1 MEYFDRTHEIKRL
14 QQIRELSEK
23 SAQLTVVTGRRRIG
37 KTSMIIKA
45 LEGENFLYVFVTK
58 GTEKELCRDMAQEM
72 KIKLKLPLVGDVS
85 RMEDLLALLMETAK
99 EKPLTLV
106 MDEFQNLQY
115 VNPAI
120 FSYIQKLWDL
130 NKNQAKINFVVCGS
144 VASMMNRL
152 FRDYKEPLYARHTAM
167 MKVEPFET
175 QVLTDIIKSFN
186 PKASGEDVLALFLL
200 TGGVA
205 KYVEH
210 LMDHGAT
217 DRETMLR
224 TVVDKDSVFLLEGK
238 SLLIE
243 EFGRDYG
250 RYFDILKLI
259 AEGHNS
265 RSDLE
270 GILGVEISGHL
281 SRLENDY
288 GILSKSKPLL
298 QKSNN
303 RNIRYHIKD
312 HFMRFW
318 FRFFYKYNTFIE
330 ANAFEQLRMVVERDY
345 TTYSGKVLEDFFK
358 QRLRESGRFTLVGS
372 WWDRRGENEIDII
385 AADDLAKSVTFFEVK
400 RQRKEIDL
408 AVLRSKAQHFLQT
421 TGVMGDYDVEYRGL
435 CLEDVIIGDG
445 SR

>member
-1 MEYFDRTHEIKRL
+1 MEFFDRTHEIKRL

-186 PKASGEDVLALFLL
+186 PKA
-200 TGGVA
+200 
-205 KYVEH
+205 
-210 LMDHGAT
+210 
-217 DRETMLR
+217 
-224 TVVDKDSVFLLEGK
+224 
-238 SLLIE
+238 
-243 EFGRDYG
+243 
-250 RYFDILKLI
+250 
-259 AEGHNS
+259 
-265 RSDLE
+265 
-270 GILGVEISGHL
+270 
-281 SRLENDY
+281 
-288 GILSKSKPLL
+288 
-298 QKSNN
+298 
-303 RNIRYHIKD
+303 
-312 HFMRFW
+312 
-318 FRFFYKYNTFIE
+318 
-330 ANAFEQLRMVVERDY
+330 
-345 TTYSGKVLEDFFK
+345 
-358 QRLRESGRFTLVGS
+358 
-372 WWDRRGENEIDII
+372 
-385 AADDLAKSVTFFEVK
+385 
-400 RQRKEIDL
+400 
-408 AVLRSKAQHFLQT
+408 
-421 TGVMGDYDVEYRGL
+421 
-435 CLEDVIIGDG
+435 
-445 SR
+445 